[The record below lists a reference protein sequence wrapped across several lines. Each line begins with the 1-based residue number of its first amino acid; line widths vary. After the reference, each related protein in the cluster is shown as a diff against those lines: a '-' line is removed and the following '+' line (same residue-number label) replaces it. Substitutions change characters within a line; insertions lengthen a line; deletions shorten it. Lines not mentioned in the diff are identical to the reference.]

1 MPEGV
6 LRSGPGSGWIG
17 AHAAQLKTVF
27 RVLFGIIWGIDGAL
41 KFSPGV
47 VSSFAGMVSDA
58 SSGQPAWLAPWFAF
72 WSTQA
77 SANPALLVYL
87 TGALELAVAFALIAG
102 FLRKIAYLGGAVLSL
117 FIWAVPEGFGGP
129 YGPSSTDIGTG
140 IIYAMTFLMLLV
152 INAAYGPSRWSLDAV
167 LERRWPSWAK
177 YAETDQGPAAV
188 SSEKEGGRLG
198 GKSAKG
204 AAAQRV
210 GHPID
215 EPESATPDGSD
226 APSK

>member
-1 MPEGV
+1 MPKGV
-6 LRSGPGSGWIG
+6 SSSGPGSGWIG
-17 AHAAQLKTVF
+17 AHAGQLKTVF

-77 SANPALLVYL
+77 SANPALLVYM

-188 SSEKEGGRLG
+188 SSGKEGPGRNQG
-198 GKSAKG
+198 TGTGAKG
-204 AAAQRV
+204 PSV
-210 GHPID
+210 GD
-215 EPESATPDGSD
+215 ARTATERGDTDSADSGS
-226 APSK
+226 K

>member
-1 MPEGV
+1 MPEGI
-6 LRSGPGSGWIG
+6 LPSGPGSGWIG

-77 SANPALLVYL
+77 SANPALLVYM

-177 YAETDQGPAAV
+177 YAETDQGPGPVA
-188 SSEKEGGRLG
+188 SGKEGPGHHRG
-198 GKSAKG
+198 SGTGAKG
-204 AAAQRV
+204 PSVGDARAAT
-210 GHPID
+210 
-215 EPESATPDGSD
+215 ESGD
-226 APSK
+226 ADTADSHSK